1 MRALGLDLGSR
12 RVGVA
17 ICGSDAR
24 VAVPV
29 TTLLR
34 SPRNSADAEKTDFI
48 SEITKLVR
56 DRKIEVV
63 VVGLPLSLSGRAEYA
78 AAGVHSVIRKL
89 RRSVDVPIV
98 AWDERLTTTTAERS
112 LISRGLPSVK
122 RRKVVDQL
130 AATVILQAWLEAG
143 MPMAGQT
150 LKNGQ

>member
-24 VAVPV
+24 VAVPM

-34 SPRNSADAEKTDFI
+34 NPRNSAGDRKTDFI
-48 SEITKLVR
+48 SEIAKLVR
-56 DRKIEVV
+56 DRKIDVV
-63 VVGLPLSLSGRAEYA
+63 VVGLPLSLSGRAGSA
-78 AAGVHSVIRKL
+78 AAGARSVIRQL
-89 RRSVDVPIV
+89 RRSVGVPIV
-98 AWDERLTTTTAERS
+98 AWDERLTTASAERI
-112 LISRGLPSVK
+112 LMSRGLPSVK

-143 MPMAGQT
+143 MPMTGQAVAE
-150 LKNGQ
+150 